1 MATIRLKD
9 GEVIKTAMDYLD
21 VMAKVRENQLI
32 GRGFA
37 LLQVIIT
44 EDDQNKP
51 IERMAYININEIKE
65 IFE

>member
-1 MATIRLKD
+1 MATIRFKD
-9 GEVIKTAMDYLD
+9 GEVRKTAMDYLD